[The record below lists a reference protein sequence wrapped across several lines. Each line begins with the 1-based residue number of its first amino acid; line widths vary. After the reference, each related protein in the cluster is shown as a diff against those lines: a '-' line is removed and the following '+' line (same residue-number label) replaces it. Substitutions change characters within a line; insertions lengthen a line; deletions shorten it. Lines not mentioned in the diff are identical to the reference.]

1 MDNTGLE
8 QLVVDALDAVPEPF
22 RRYLDTVQVVVLPV
36 PTLRQRR
43 ALRLRLRDILY
54 GLYEGVTVPERFAAG
69 TAEGAGDTFTP
80 PSRVTLFRR
89 ALAHDFRN
97 PDKLRDEV
105 RRTVWH
111 ELAHHFGI
119 DDDRLDELGAY

>member
-1 MDNTGLE
+1 MDAAAFE
-8 QLVVDALDAVPEPF
+8 QIVAEALAAVPDPF
-22 RRYLDTVQVVVLPV
+22 RRYLDTVEVIVLPV

-43 ALRLRLRDILY
+43 ALRLRPRDILY
-54 GLYEGVTVPERFAAG
+54 GLYEGVTVPERVAAG
-69 TAEGAGDTFTP
+69 TAEGGGDTFTA
-80 PSRVTLFRR
+80 PSLVSIFRR
-89 ALAHDFRN
+89 PLARDFRG
-97 PDKLRDEV
+97 PDELRDEI